1 MDRSYNSYHD
11 AETDADQLPEREISL
26 GATTILGIFFALAL
40 VCALFFGFG
49 YSMGRRST
57 TPAASTTAEASAI
70 PTTIA
75 PKPSSGSPIAT
86 PPATTPESTASPTP
100 TPSTVTVPTT
110 NTPPP
115 AVATAAKP
123 AAAPPTTVPTLF
135 IVQIAAVSHRE
146 DAETLVANLK
156 LRGYDVNIREEQQDK
171 LLHVQ
176 IGPFT
181 TRKDADAMR
190 QHLLADGYNAIVK

>member
-1 MDRSYNSYHD
+1 VDRSYNTLHD
-11 AETDADQLPEREISL
+11 TADHELPEREISL
-26 GATTILGIFFALAL
+26 GAPTILGIFFALAL
-40 VCALFFGFG
+40 VCALFFGLG

-57 TPAASTTAEASAI
+57 PAGAAVVASTDTPAATATT
-70 PTTIA
+70 
-75 PKPSSGSPIAT
+75 KPSSGSPADS
-86 PPATTPESTASPTP
+86 PTTPAPTP
-100 TPSTVTVPTT
+100 TPTTVTVPTA

-115 AVATAAKP
+115 TAPAEKPAATPTSAVATIY
-123 AAAPPTTVPTLF
+123 

-156 LRGYDVNIREEQQDK
+156 LRGYDVAIREETQDK

>member
-1 MDRSYNSYHD
+1 VDRSYNSLHEPD
-11 AETDADQLPEREISL
+11 ERELPEREISL
-26 GATTILGIFFALAL
+26 GTTTVLGIFFALAL
-40 VCALFFGFG
+40 VCALFFGLG

-57 TPAASTTAEASAI
+57 PAATAVVASSDTPAATNTT
-70 PTTIA
+70 
-75 PKPSSGSPIAT
+75 KPSSGSPIPT
-86 PPATTPESTASPTP
+86 TTPAPAPEPQPTP
-100 TPSTVTVPTT
+100 ATVTVPTAT
-110 NTPPP
+110 TPPTP
-115 AVATAAKP
+115 APTEKP
-123 AAAPPTTVPTLF
+123 AATSTVPTIY

-146 DAETLVANLK
+146 DAETLIANLK
-156 LRGYDVNIREEQQDK
+156 LRGYDVAIREESQDK

>member
-1 MDRSYNSYHD
+1 VDRSYNSLHEPD
-11 AETDADQLPEREISL
+11 ERELPEREISL
-26 GATTILGIFFALAL
+26 GTTTVLGIFFALAL
-40 VCALFFGFG
+40 VCALFFGLG

-57 TPAASTTAEASAI
+57 PPAVVASSDTPAATNTT
-70 PTTIA
+70 
-75 PKPSSGSPIAT
+75 KPSSGSLIPT
-86 PPATTPESTASPTP
+86 TTPAPVPEQQPAPA
-100 TPSTVTVPTT
+100 TVTVPTAT
-110 NTPPP
+110 TPPP
-115 AVATAAKP
+115 PPPTEKP
-123 AAAPPTTVPTLF
+123 AATSTVPTIY

-146 DAETLVANLK
+146 DAETLIANLK
-156 LRGYDVNIREEQQDK
+156 LRGYDVAIREESQDK

>member
-1 MDRSYNSYHD
+1 VDRSYNSLHD
-11 AETDADQLPEREISL
+11 TDADQLPEREISL
-26 GATTILGIFFALAL
+26 GTTTVLGIFFALAL
-40 VCALFFGFG
+40 VCALFFGLG

-57 TPAASTTAEASAI
+57 TPAVAASTTETAAAATSI
-70 PTTIA
+70 T
-75 PKPSSGSPIAT
+75 KPSSGSPIASA
-86 PPATTPESTASPTP
+86 PAPQPAPT
-100 TPSTVTVPTT
+100 TVTVPTT

-115 AVATAAKP
+115 PAPAEKS
-123 AAAPPTTVPTLF
+123 AAAATVVPTLF

-146 DAETLVANLK
+146 DAETLIANLK
-156 LRGYDVNIREEQQDK
+156 LRGYDVNIRQETQDK

-190 QHLLADGYNAIVK
+190 QHLLSDGYNAIVK

>member
-1 MDRSYNSYHD
+1 VDRSYNSLHD
-11 AETDADQLPEREISL
+11 SDADQLPEREISL
-26 GATTILGIFFALAL
+26 GTTTVLGIFFALAL
-40 VCALFFGFG
+40 VCALFFGLG
-49 YSMGRRST
+49 YSMGRRSAPAAAAVVAST
-57 TPAASTTAEASAI
+57 DTPAATTNTS
-70 PTTIA
+70 
-75 PKPSSGSPIAT
+75 KPSSGSPV
-86 PPATTPESTASPTP
+86 ATTPAPATEPQPAPA
-100 TPSTVTVPTT
+100 TVTVPTT

-115 AVATAAKP
+115 PAPTEKP
-123 AAAPPTTVPTLF
+123 AATSAVPTIY

-146 DAETLVANLK
+146 DAETLIANLK
-156 LRGYDVNIREEQQDK
+156 LRGYDVAIREESQDK

>member
-1 MDRSYNSYHD
+1 MEVDRSYNSLHD
-11 AETDADQLPEREISL
+11 SDADLPPEREISL
-26 GATTILGIFFALAL
+26 GTTTVLGIFFALAL
-40 VCALFFGFG
+40 VCALFFGLG

-57 TPAASTTAEASAI
+57 PAAAAVVASTDTPAATTN
-70 PTTIA
+70 TT
-75 PKPSSGSPIAT
+75 KPSSGSPT
-86 PPATTPESTASPTP
+86 ATTPTAPEPQPAPT
-100 TPSTVTVPTT
+100 TVTVPTA

-115 AVATAAKP
+115 PAPTEKP
-123 AAAPPTTVPTLF
+123 AATSAVTTIY

-146 DAETLVANLK
+146 DAETLIANLK
-156 LRGYDVNIREEQQDK
+156 LRGYDVAIREESQDK

>member
-1 MDRSYNSYHD
+1 MDRSYNTLHD
-11 AETDADQLPEREISL
+11 SAEHELPEREISL
-26 GATTILGIFFALAL
+26 GAPTILGIFFALAL
-40 VCALFFGFG
+40 VCALFFGLG

-57 TPAASTTAEASAI
+57 PPAVVAASDTPTATSNTT
-70 PTTIA
+70 
-75 PKPSSGSPIAT
+75 KPSSGNPIAT
-86 PPATTPESTASPTP
+86 TPAPATEPQPAPT
-100 TPSTVTVPTT
+100 TVTVPTA

-115 AVATAAKP
+115 ATPAEKP
-123 AAAPPTTVPTLF
+123 ATISSAVATLF

-156 LRGYDVNIREEQQDK
+156 LRGYDVAIREETQDK

>member
-1 MDRSYNSYHD
+1 MEVDRSYNSLHD
-11 AETDADQLPEREISL
+11 SDEDQLPEREISL
-26 GATTILGIFFALAL
+26 GTTTVLGIFFALAL
-40 VCALFFGFG
+40 VCALFFGLG

-57 TPAASTTAEASAI
+57 PAAPAVVAATDTPTATTN
-70 PTTIA
+70 TT
-75 PKPSSGSPIAT
+75 KPSSGNPIAT
-86 PPATTPESTASPTP
+86 TPAAPEPQPTP
-100 TPSTVTVPTT
+100 NTVTVPTT

-115 AVATAAKP
+115 PAPTEKP
-123 AAAPPTTVPTLF
+123 AATSAVPTIY

-146 DAETLVANLK
+146 DAETLIANLK
-156 LRGYDVNIREEQQDK
+156 LRGYDVAIREESQDK

>member
-1 MDRSYNSYHD
+1 VDRSYNTLHD
-11 AETDADQLPEREISL
+11 PTDHELPEREISL
-26 GATTILGIFFALAL
+26 GAPTILGIFFALAL
-40 VCALFFGFG
+40 VCALFFGLG
-49 YSMGRRST
+49 YSMGRRSA
-57 TPAASTTAEASAI
+57 PAGAAVVASTDI
-70 PTTIA
+70 PTATA
-75 PKPSSGSPIAT
+75 TTKPSSGSPADNPTT
-86 PPATTPESTASPTP
+86 PPLPTATTPAPT
-100 TPSTVTVPTT
+100 TVTVPTP

-115 AVATAAKP
+115 TTPAEKPATAPTSAVATIY
-123 AAAPPTTVPTLF
+123 

-156 LRGYDVNIREEQQDK
+156 LRGYDVAIREETQDK

>member
-1 MDRSYNSYHD
+1 MDRSYNSLHEPE
-11 AETDADQLPEREISL
+11 AHELPEREISL
-26 GATTILGIFFALAL
+26 GTTTVLGIFFALAL
-40 VCALFFGFG
+40 VCALFFGLG

-57 TPAASTTAEASAI
+57 PAAAAVVASSDTPAATTA
-70 PTTIA
+70 TT
-75 PKPSSGSPIAT
+75 KPSSGSPIAT
-86 PPATTPESTASPTP
+86 TPAPATQPQPTP
-100 TPSTVTVPTT
+100 TTVTVPTA

-115 AVATAAKP
+115 PAPTEKP
-123 AAAPPTTVPTLF
+123 AATSAVPTIY

-146 DAETLVANLK
+146 DAETLIANLK
-156 LRGYDVNIREEQQDK
+156 LRGYDVAIREESQDK

>member
-1 MDRSYNSYHD
+1 MDRSYNTLHD
-11 AETDADQLPEREISL
+11 SAEHELPEREISL
-26 GATTILGIFFALAL
+26 GAPTILGIFFALAL
-40 VCALFFGFG
+40 VCALFFGLG

-57 TPAASTTAEASAI
+57 PAGTAVVASTDTPSGTS
-70 PTTIA
+70 TT
-75 PKPSSGSPIAT
+75 KPSSGSPADNPTT
-86 PPATTPESTASPTP
+86 PPPTPATTPDPT
-100 TPSTVTVPTT
+100 TVTVPTA

-115 AVATAAKP
+115 ATPAAKP
-123 AAAPPTTVPTLF
+123 ATTTPTSPVATLF

-156 LRGYDVNIREEQQDK
+156 LRGYDVAIREENQDK